1 MKEGNIVIDDGRI
14 VHILTEIGTRDQDA
28 DCNARTAR
36 YSIEIPDF
44 FRGGEAGLQA
54 MIAAARLEFDA
65 AETIEAFKHLLAEIE
80 AALASD
86 LTHRRTFQRALK
98 LELWEDC
105 RLAAYLLYNVRA
117 RLPQSPEGALT
128 PTHGLPFCS
137 PWAQLMIFFIWMT
150 SICQCLTPEQF
161 ICWLKNEVIPCLK
174 FAVYG
179 EPVPNAL
186 IAFWAEGG
194 DGIYLYSSD
203 VPGLPF
209 HEADGDHAEFECR
222 HIVWQR

>member
-1 MKEGNIVIDDGRI
+1 MKKGNIAINDGGI

-28 DCNARTAR
+28 DLNASTAC

-44 FRGGEAGLQA
+44 FRGGEVGLQA

-65 AETIEAFKHLLAEIE
+65 AETIEAFKRLLAEIE

-86 LTHRRTFQRALK
+86 HTHRQTFQQALK

-117 RLPQSPEGALT
+117 HLPQSSEIAQT
-128 PTHGLPFCS
+128 PTCGLPFCS

-150 SICQCLTPEQF
+150 SVCQCLTPEQF
-161 ICWLKNEVIPCLK
+161 ICWLKNEIIPCFK
-174 FAVYG
+174 FAIYG

-194 DGIYLYSSD
+194 HGIYLYPSD
-203 VPGLPF
+203 VAGLPSP
-209 HEADGDHAEFECR
+209 EADGDHAEFECR
-222 HIVWQR
+222 LIVWER